1 MSAPRDFRAL
11 HDSLAKKYADEGR
24 LVEAGFAAMCVA
36 ILPTDLTQDQVSDMR
51 LAYMAGAQHLFA
63 SIMAC
68 LDPGSEPTRDDMRRM
83 TLIDTELRAFDAE
96 MKLRLAKVGGSA

>member
-1 MSAPRDFRAL
+1 MSGPQDPRAV
-11 HDSLAKKYADEGR
+11 HDALAKRYADDGR
-24 LVEAGFAAMCVA
+24 MVEAGFAALCFAV
-36 ILPTDLTQDQVSDMR
+36 LPPDVSQDQLSDMR

-63 SIMAC
+63 SIIAC

-83 TLIDTELRAFDAE
+83 TLIDNELRAFDAE

>member
-1 MSAPRDFRAL
+1 MSTPQDFRAV
-11 HDSLAKKYADEGR
+11 HDALAKRYADEGR
-24 LVEAGFAAMCVA
+24 LVEAGFATMCVA
-36 ILPTDLTQDQVSDMR
+36 ILPPDLTQDQVSDMR

-68 LDPGSEPTRDDMRRM
+68 LDPGSEPTLDDMRRM
-83 TLIDTELRAFDAE
+83 TLIDKELRAFHAE